1 MLYISS
7 FHYSYWHTV
16 SQVSVMGKQGLMM
29 CKYVLGGLAC
39 FVVEEKRKGQ
49 QKASHTST
57 GVLWCQLSLC
67 GNPLWVVFIHK
78 FIFNTR
84 FSLFRLQQGCWS
96 LSHVSFRKGTLQMAS
111 PSLACVASN
120 FKIHCQH
127 DKILGWFK
135 TKSTTVYC
143 YLSLHFPL
151 VNAFCMHF
159 K

>member
-67 GNPLWVVFIHK
+67 GNLFGWCLFINSFSIPVSACSGYNKGAGAYPMCLSEKGPCKWLVHHWLVLQAISK
-78 FIFNTR
+78 SIANMTR
-84 FSLFRLQQGCWS
+84 
-96 LSHVSFRKGTLQMAS
+96 
-111 PSLACVASN
+111 
-120 FKIHCQH
+120 
-127 DKILGWFK
+127 
-135 TKSTTVYC
+135 Y
-143 YLSLHFPL
+143 
-151 VNAFCMHF
+151 
-159 K
+159 